1 MADILSVALNVRL
14 EPVLNSPYYVDKDY
28 RYFTFVEEAPYSFF
42 TGTARAIK
50 EYETVSGDNYSI
62 VESEQGKLTVLLS
75 DGLGSGEAA
84 CKDSEMVLDLM
95 EKLLDAGYSYG
106 TAINLVNGSL
116 VAKGEKN
123 NMSTLDIC
131 ELDLYK
137 GVCEFCKVGAAS
149 SFLKR
154 AHMVEQ
160 ISGRTLPMGIFR
172 GVDVEIIR
180 RELMDGDYIIMMS
193 DGVIDAMEEYGYG
206 EDMCQIV
213 SKIELQN
220 PKEIAQTL
228 LQYVIR
234 RSKGSI
240 RDDMTII
247 VIGVWETS

>member
-1 MADILSVALNVRL
+1 
-14 EPVLNSPYYVDKDY
+14 
-28 RYFTFVEEAPYSFF
+28 
-42 TGTARAIK
+42 
-50 EYETVSGDNYSI
+50 
-62 VESEQGKLTVLLS
+62 
-75 DGLGSGEAA
+75 
-84 CKDSEMVLDLM
+84 
-95 EKLLDAGYSYG
+95 
-106 TAINLVNGSL
+106 
-116 VAKGEKN
+116 
-123 NMSTLDIC
+123 
-131 ELDLYK
+131 
-137 GVCEFCKVGAAS
+137 
-149 SFLKR
+149 
-154 AHMVEQ
+154 
-160 ISGRTLPMGIFR
+160 MGIFR